1 MSDMQQ
7 EPELNHIP
15 EAVPEPGKRFS
26 LQLVWLIPIVAA
38 IIGGTLVVKT
48 YLQKGPTIT
57 ISFKTGDGLEA
68 GKTKV
73 KYKDVE
79 VGLVKEVTIA
89 KDITHVIATVEL
101 KKEVTPYLVE
111 DTKFWVVRPRISGG
125 GITGIGTLMGG
136 SYIGVDVGK
145 SKQAQ
150 RAFTG
155 LETAPAVAMDVPG
168 SRFQLHSPDLGSLD
182 IGSPVYFRRIQVGQV
197 DSYELDKDG
206 KGVTFKVF
214 VTAPYDRYV
223 RANTRFWNASGVD
236 LTMDANGLK
245 LDTQSLMSILI
256 GGIAFQTLDEG
267 GEAPPTDV
275 NTAFTLFATRDE
287 AMKNRDT
294 ISQSFA
300 MVFKESVRG
309 LSLGAPVDFRGL
321 TVGEVSGV
329 QVAHDARS
337 KEVNMLVEMRIYP
350 ERLRSRVVGAVP
362 DPKEY
367 SAILNEMVAHGLR
380 AQLKSGNL
388 LTGQLFVALDF
399 FHNVPTAKVNWA
411 LSPPRFPTTP
421 GSLVELQVTLMQL
434 VKKLEKLPLDE
445 TVADVRQM
453 VQTLD
458 ATLKDAAKM
467 IRKVDKDILP
477 GVGMTLEEARKTL
490 DEGRKALS
498 AAKQTLSADAP
509 LQQDLRQTLRELART
524 AQSLRVLTDYLER
537 HPESLIRGKQED
549 SP

>member
-1 MSDMQQ
+1 MSEMQQ
-7 EPELNHIP
+7 EPGLKDIP

-48 YLQKGPTIT
+48 YLRKGPTIT

-79 VGLVKEVTIA
+79 VGLVKEVAIA
-89 KDITHVIATVEL
+89 RDITHVIATVEL

-111 DTKFWVVRPRISGG
+111 DTRFWVVRPRISGG
-125 GITGIGTLMGG
+125 GITGLGTLMGG
-136 SYIGVDVGK
+136 SYIGVDVGR
-145 SKQAQ
+145 SKQPQ

-155 LETAPAVAMDVPG
+155 LEVAPAVAMDVPG
-168 SRFQLHSPDLGSLD
+168 SRFQLHSADLGSLD

-197 DSYELDKDG
+197 VSYELDKDG
-206 KGVTFKVF
+206 TGVTFTVF
-214 VTAPYDRYV
+214 VAAPYDRYV

-236 LTMDANGLK
+236 LSMDASGLK

-267 GEAPPTDV
+267 GEAAPTSA

-294 ISQSFA
+294 ISQSFV
-300 MVFKESVRG
+300 MIFKESVRG
-309 LSLGAPVDFRGL
+309 LSPGAAVEFRGL
-321 TVGEVSGV
+321 TVGEVSGIH
-329 QVAHDARS
+329 VAHDARS

-350 ERLRSRVVGAVP
+350 ERLRSRVVGTVP

-367 SAILNEMVAHGLR
+367 SAVLNEMVAQGLR
-380 AQLKSGNL
+380 AQLISGNM
-388 LTGQLFVALDF
+388 LTGQLIVALDF
-399 FHNVPTAKVNWA
+399 FPHAPKARVNWTA
-411 LSPPRFPTTP
+411 NPPRFPTTP
-421 GSLVELQVTLMQL
+421 GSLVELQATLMRIA
-434 VKKLEKLPLDE
+434 KKLEKLPLDE
-445 TVADVRQM
+445 VANDVRQA

-458 ATLKDAAKM
+458 ATLKDAGRM
-467 IRKVDKDILP
+467 IQNVDKNIVP
-477 GVGMTLEEARKTL
+477 EIGMTLEEARKTL
-490 DEGRKALS
+490 DEGRKTLS

-509 LQQDLRQTLRELART
+509 LQQDLRVTLRELGRT

-549 SP
+549 TP